1 MAASKYSK
9 VFWVEFRI
17 FKKWYCWSENTENK
31 LWLNLI
37 VMPYVLIWWCF
48 FWRVIFNAFIFQLKI
63 TISPLESGP
72 FISFIDSY
80 NSIYQLGWNYYD
92 EKIGKKHV
100 SNLIVS
106 PSFSCSSS
114 FLQFESTIDE
124 IFIRQNSNPYSQ
136 LFLASSSQ
144 KSLGR
149 GGKVF
154 VEYKFPTTN
163 LTYT

>member
-1 MAASKYSK
+1 MM
-9 VFWVEFRI
+9 R
-17 FKKWYCWSENTENK
+17 K
-31 LWLNLI
+31 LAKN
-37 VMPYVLIWWCF
+37 
-48 FWRVIFNAFIFQLKI
+48 
-63 TISPLESGP
+63 
-72 FISFIDSY
+72 
-80 NSIYQLGWNYYD
+80 
-92 EKIGKKHV
+92 V

-144 KSLGR
+144 KSLSR

-154 VEYKFPTTN
+154 VETQIPNYKPN
-163 LTYT
+163 LHIILILSGYIEISLLFQL

>member
-1 MAASKYSK
+1 M
-9 VFWVEFRI
+9 
-17 FKKWYCWSENTENK
+17 K
-31 LWLNLI
+31 LFYFPEHIMIRKLAKN
-37 VMPYVLIWWCF
+37 V
-48 FWRVIFNAFIFQLKI
+48 R
-63 TISPLESGP
+63 
-72 FISFIDSY
+72 
-80 NSIYQLGWNYYD
+80 
-92 EKIGKKHV
+92 
-100 SNLIVS
+100 NLIVS

-144 KSLGR
+144 KSLSR

-163 LTYT
+163 LTYSTHNINYKKGFSGYTYLKFIQL